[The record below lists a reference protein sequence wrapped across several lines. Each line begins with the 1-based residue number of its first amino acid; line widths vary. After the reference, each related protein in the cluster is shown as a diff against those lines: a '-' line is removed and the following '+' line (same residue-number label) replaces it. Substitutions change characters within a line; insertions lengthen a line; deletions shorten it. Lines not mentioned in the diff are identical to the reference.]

1 MVVGAVIDPE
11 MTEELRVTVV
21 ATGIGAECKPDITL
35 VNPVPMA
42 EPKVVGGDYT
52 PTAAPQTETSAE
64 PITMTDSNVQ
74 KVAHADLDN
83 YLDIPAF
90 LRKQA
95 D

>member
-1 MVVGAVIDPE
+1 
-11 MTEELRVTVV
+11 
-21 ATGIGAECKPDITL
+21 
-35 VNPVPMA
+35 MA
-42 EPKVVGGDYT
+42 EPRVVGGDYT
-52 PTAAPQTETSAE
+52 PAAPQVDTSAE
-64 PITMTDSNVQ
+64 PIAMTDSNVQ

>member
-1 MVVGAVIDPE
+1 

-21 ATGIGAECKPDITL
+21 ATGIGAESKPDITL
-35 VNPVPMA
+35 VAPAPIV
-42 EPKVVGGDYT
+42 EQRVVGSDYT
-52 PTAAPQTETSAE
+52 SSAAPQAELSAE
-64 PITMTDSNVQ
+64 PVAMTDSNVQ